1 MIGLVDLEPSA
12 ACAWAISLKSL
23 PEPPALKCSAFV
35 IRCDY
40 QVPMD
45 AVIPWFERVRS
56 GRPHVPIGAVVR
68 AAVPSL
74 ISAMRHGIQFMPLIE
89 EHELDQGLLPLH
101 ILETVREHAVDGR
114 LLVVWRM
121 RWNLQGPEAESLAAA
136 AAAVGVTGG
145 GLTALCRRL
154 QCSQATL
161 YRRFRQIGLPAPGK
175 LLAIARV
182 TAVQIR
188 IDLGMNAATARAAA
202 GWFSSTAYRKARS
215 RWAVRRT
222 GPLDERYRV
231 LCNSTVLRDF
241 LHESARTAV
250 TRSHLINGAAG

>member
-56 GRPHVPIGAVVR
+56 RRPHVPIGAVVR

-101 ILETVREHAVDGR
+101 FLETVREHAVDGR
-114 LLVVWRM
+114 LLVVWRT

-145 GLTALCRRL
+145 GLTTLCRRL

-175 LLAIARV
+175 A
-182 TAVQIR
+182 
-188 IDLGMNAATARAAA
+188 LGHRPSH
-202 GWFSSTAYRKARS
+202 GGPDQDRS
-215 RWAVRRT
+215 RYERGRGARRCRLVQFH
-222 GPLDERYRV
+222 GVPEGAIPLGGER
-231 LCNSTVLRDF
+231 NWEIS
-241 LHESARTAV
+241 
-250 TRSHLINGAAG
+250 